1 MRSSGW
7 CLMVASVLGPGFL
20 SASVAQQP
28 TGPATLENAVTPA
41 EVPKRRSASEARTGD
56 AGAVRPAGMLS
67 RPKDGAQ
74 HADLDK
80 AWADY
85 DAAML
90 KAVEGIKSAIAKQF
104 DAATAKGDLDT
115 AEKWQAALEK
125 FEQAGECPSANETKA
140 AVSSALIESK
150 KAEGNLF
157 KAYEAVVKTF
167 TKEKKIAEARKA
179 KDESAA
185 MIKTAEKLRDKPDL
199 MLPQKGKE
207 PKPKAIFL
215 SDLDERDVIVHGLF
229 RKNGGDGFVVVRGVP
244 SKKALFMHPPA
255 NGTASVTYEVPD
267 GFSRFEAVAAIN
279 DSAENIQTTPLTF
292 RVVSDDGSVL
302 WTSEPLLGGG
312 SVDTCSVL
320 LKGAKKIQLTVNCPG
335 AFWHAHGVWCEPR
348 FVVK

>member
-1 MRSSGW
+1 
-7 CLMVASVLGPGFL
+7 MVASVLGPGFL

-41 EVPKRRSASEARTGD
+41 EVPKRPSASEARTGD

-125 FEQAGECPSANETKA
+125 FEKAGELPSGNETKA
-140 AVSSALIESK
+140 AVSNAINQLK
-150 KAEGNLF
+150 KAESNLTN
-157 KAYEAVVKTF
+157 AYDAVVKTL
-167 TKEKKIAEARKA
+167 TIEKKTVEARKA
-179 KDESAA
+179 KDEAVA
-185 MIKTAEKLRDKPDL
+185 MSKTAEKHKDQPGL
-199 MLPQKGKE
+199 MP
-207 PKPKAIFL
+207 PKPKAVFL
-215 SDLDERDVIVHGLF
+215 SDLDERDVVVHDLF
-229 RKNGGDGFVVVRGVP
+229 RKNGGDGFIIVQGVP
-244 SKKALFMHPPA
+244 QRKALFMHPPT

-279 DSAENIQTTPLTF
+279 DSAANIQTTPLTF
-292 RVVSDDGSVL
+292 RVVGGDGNVL
-302 WTSEPLLGGG
+302 WTSKPLLGGG
-312 SVDTCSVL
+312 SFDTCSVL
-320 LKGAKKIQLTVNCPG
+320 LNGAKKIQLTVNCPG
-335 AFWHAHGVWCEPR
+335 AFWHAHGVWCDPR